1 MQYNPANM
9 LTLRLKPHVEQR
21 LEALARRT
29 GRTKTFY
36 AARAIEE
43 RLPEFERTYTSL
55 PGRSLEKVSAAI
67 ASLRVL
73 RRGVTK
79 PEGMTVQQ
87 LKDEGR
93 A

>member
-1 MQYNPANM
+1 M
-9 LTLRLKPHVEQR
+9 LTLRLKPLVEQR

-43 RLPEFERTYTSL
+43 RLPEFEQVYAEL
-55 PGRSLEKVSAAI
+55 PGRSPHKVKTAI
-67 ASLRVL
+67 TALKEL

-79 PEGMTVQQ
+79 PAGMTVQHM
-87 LKDEGR
+87 KEEGR
-93 A
+93 S

>member
-1 MQYNPANM
+1 M

-43 RLPEFERTYTSL
+43 RLPEFEQSYGAVAERS
-55 PGRSLEKVSAAI
+55 PGKIKTAI
-67 ASLRVL
+67 AALKTL
-73 RRGVTK
+73 RRGVSK
-79 PEGMTVQQ
+79 PPRMTVQQ
-87 LKDEGR
+87 MKDEGR
-93 A
+93 G

>member
-1 MQYNPANM
+1 M
-9 LTLRLKPHVEQR
+9 LTIRLKPSLEER

-43 RLPEFERTYTSL
+43 RLADYERDFEAAPAMPPKER
-55 PGRSLEKVSAAI
+55 EKVKEAI
-67 ASLRVL
+67 LTLKSLRQ
-73 RRGVTK
+73 GVTK
-79 PEGMTVQQ
+79 PQGMTVQEM
-87 LKDEGR
+87 KESGR

>member
-1 MQYNPANM
+1 MKYNPANM

-21 LEALARRT
+21 LEVLARRT

-43 RLPEFERTYTSL
+43 RLPEFERTYASL
-55 PGRSLEKVSAAI
+55 PERSPEKVCAAV
-67 ASLRVL
+67 ASLKTL

-79 PEGMTVQQ
+79 PAGMTVQQ
-87 LKDEGR
+87 MKEEGR
-93 A
+93 S